1 MGMARKLFSVL
12 QDDLSVCFVTGSP
25 NVAVHHILPGNGRR
39 RLCEKYGFIVALEPR
54 YHNMS
59 SYSVHAVP
67 NAGLDLQLKQMAQ
80 RYYES
85 HYGTRG
91 DFIDTFGRGYL

>member
-1 MGMARKLFSVL
+1 MSRKLFSVL
-12 QDDLSVCFVTGSP
+12 QDDLNVCFVTGSP
-25 NVAVHHILPGNGRR
+25 NVAIHHIFPGTGRR
-39 RLCEKYGFIVALEPR
+39 RLCDKYGFIVALEPR

-80 RYYES
+80 QYFEK
-85 HYGTRG
+85 HYGTREK
-91 DFIDTFGRGYL
+91 FIRLFGKGYL

>member
-1 MGMARKLFSVL
+1 MKLFSVI
-12 QDDLSVCFVTGSP
+12 QEDLSVCMVTGST
-25 NVAVHHILPGNGRR
+25 NVAIHHVFPGRR
-39 RLCEKYGFIVALEPR
+39 RRRKCEEYGFVVALEPR

-67 NAGLDLQLKQMAQ
+67 NQGLDLQLKQIAQ

-85 HYGTRG
+85 HYGTRA
-91 DFIDTFGRGYL
+91 DFIRDFGKSYLVETP